1 MAIKEPMFTGPN
13 LRNSSFEIIQPAT
26 ILLPALK
33 QFRFEFLR
41 LGNSMNKARKEND
54 DKQLKLN
61 TIGETLKREVIKIR
75 KYC

>member
-1 MAIKEPMFTGPN
+1 
-13 LRNSSFEIIQPAT
+13 
-26 ILLPALK
+26 
-33 QFRFEFLR
+33 
-41 LGNSMNKARKEND
+41 MNKARKEND